1 MMGEPFA
8 TERSVKLTASP
19 THATTFPLTNWAV
32 GGCERPI
39 SGTISKTYVSS
50 KRIAHQMDIDFTK
63 KEGVFKIER

>member
-32 GGCERPI
+32 GGCERPMR
-39 SGTISKTYVSS
+39 GTNSKTYVSS
-50 KRIAHQMDIDFTK
+50 KRIAH
-63 KEGVFKIER
+63 